1 MRALRY
7 LGVGMSIDLDSIL
20 SEFSGADQSPEAAI
34 KIFSRL
40 GKALGYDYAAAD
52 YLPSKSSDKKIIS
65 VSTYTDR
72 WETEQS
78 QLPLDQVLRDPVLRH
93 LDTRVD
99 PIVWDERD
107 YVKSSLSPLY
117 ERFHGHGIGS
127 GIALT
132 IRGAHGDSVCVG
144 FSNSARTQSASAAPM
159 RQLGTL
165 FVAASAMY
173 NRLQNKAAEQQP
185 TMNKPLLTPR
195 ELECL
200 KWARAGKTGWE
211 TSMILG
217 ISQATA
223 TFHIKN
229 AIAKLEA
236 ANKTH
241 AVVCA
246 VERGLIS

>member
-1 MRALRY
+1 
-7 LGVGMSIDLDSIL
+7 MSVDFDSIL
-20 SEFSGADQSPEAAI
+20 SEFSGADQSPENAI
-34 KIFSRL
+34 KIFSQL

-65 VSTYTDR
+65 LSTYSDR
-72 WETEQS
+72 WESERA
-78 QLPLDQVLRDPVLRH
+78 QLPMDQIVRDPVLQH
-93 LDTRVD
+93 LDSRVD
-99 PIVWDERD
+99 PIIWDEND

-144 FSNSARTQSASAAPM
+144 FSNSARTQNSSSEPT

-173 NRLQNKAAEQQP
+173 NRLQSKAAELQSKLS
-185 TMNKPLLTPR
+185 KPLLTPR

-223 TFHIKN
+223 TFHLKN
-229 AIAKLEA
+229 AIQKLDA
-236 ANKTH
+236 SNKTH

-246 VERGLIS
+246 VQRGLIS

>member
-1 MRALRY
+1 
-7 LGVGMSIDLDSIL
+7 VSVDLDNIL
-20 SEFSGADQSPEAAI
+20 SEFSGADQSPETAI
-34 KIFSRL
+34 RIFSQL

-52 YLPSKSSDKKIIS
+52 YLPNKQSNKKIIS
-65 VSTYTDR
+65 LSTYSER
-72 WETEQS
+72 WESERA
-78 QLPLDQVLRDPVLRH
+78 QLPMDQILRDPVLQH

-99 PIVWDERD
+99 PIIWDERD

-132 IRGAHGDSVCVG
+132 IRGPAGDYVCVG
-144 FSNSARTQSASAAPM
+144 FSNEARAQNSHAAPT

-173 NRLQNKAAEQQP
+173 NRLQAGGFDRVPEVA
-185 TMNKPLLTPR
+185 KPLLTPR
-195 ELECL
+195 EIECL
-200 KWARAGKTGWE
+200 RWARAGKTSWE
-211 TSMILG
+211 TSVILG

-223 TFHIKN
+223 TFHLKN
-229 AIAKLEA
+229 SIAKLQA

-246 VERGLIS
+246 VQLGLIN

>member
-1 MRALRY
+1 
-7 LGVGMSIDLDSIL
+7 MSIDLDSIL
-20 SEFSGADQSPEAAI
+20 SEFSGADQSPEGAI

-52 YLPSKSSDKKIIS
+52 YLPSKQSDKKIIS
-65 VSTYTDR
+65 LSTYSER
-72 WETEQS
+72 WESERA
-78 QLPLDQVLRDPVLRH
+78 QLPMDQIVRDPVLHH
-93 LDTRVD
+93 LDSRVD
-99 PIVWDERD
+99 PIIWDEQD
-107 YVKSSLSPLY
+107 YVQSSLSPLY

-144 FSNSARTQSASAAPM
+144 FSNSARTQNTASEPT

-173 NRLQNKAAEQQP
+173 NRLQASGLAKPSP
-185 TMNKPLLTPR
+185 TTKPLLTPR

-211 TSMILG
+211 TGMILG

-223 TFHIKN
+223 TFHLKN
-229 AIAKLEA
+229 AIAKLDA
-236 ANKTH
+236 SNKTH

-246 VERGLIS
+246 VQLGLIN

>member
-1 MRALRY
+1 
-7 LGVGMSIDLDSIL
+7 MSIDLDSIL

-34 KIFSRL
+34 RIFSRL

-52 YLPSKSSDKKIIS
+52 YLPSKLSDKKVIS
-65 VSTYTDR
+65 LSTYSER
-72 WETEQS
+72 WESERA
-78 QLPLDQVLRDPVLRH
+78 QLPMDQVVRDPVLQH

-99 PIVWDERD
+99 PIIWDERD
-107 YVKSSLSPLY
+107 YVQSSLSPLY
-117 ERFHGHGIGS
+117 ERFHSHGIGS
-127 GIALT
+127 GVALT
-132 IRGAHGDSVCVG
+132 IRGPSGDYVCVG
-144 FSNSARTQSASAAPM
+144 FSNEARKQDAASEPT

-173 NRLQNKAAEQQP
+173 NRLQASGLVKP
-185 TMNKPLLTPR
+185 TVDAKPLLTPR
-195 ELECL
+195 EIECL

-223 TFHIKN
+223 TFHLKN
-229 AIAKLEA
+229 AITKLEA
-236 ANKTH
+236 SNKTH

-246 VERGLIS
+246 VERGLIN